1 MQTPVRN
8 GWPVRFEAS
17 WAVAAVLLA
26 AFFGSALT
34 GCGSGVDSAEYEVI
48 LDQPETSS
56 SPDVDPD
63 KESLPKTDVA
73 SGNPESEAAS
83 SSPDEAALAGQPTDQ
98 VNADAA
104 AAPNS
109 PTAKQDDPTSKQAS
123 VELPAEKPAEKTIV
137 KNDGSIET
145 PAEDSGSS
153 TAKSGDADPD
163 SAPETESP
171 EVKAVEKKQPRV
183 VTLLIPD
190 KKFQTEGKGDEKALR
205 VSFDDFDL
213 LKVLNMEPVPEDA
226 PSRMPK
232 WLKDLDG
239 KRVRVRGFMF
249 PPFEEEDIPVFT
261 LARDNQICC
270 FGRNPLVYDLVD
282 VFMRKGETTDYIQN
296 RPFDVIGVFHIG
308 DSIVPG
314 ELYSM
319 DDAVVIDR

>member
-1 MQTPVRN
+1 MKQTPVRN
-8 GWPVRFEAS
+8 GWLVRFELS
-17 WAVAAVLLA
+17 WAVVAILLP
-26 AFFGSALT
+26 AFSGATLT
-34 GCGSGVDSAEYEVI
+34 GCGTGVDSAEYEEI
-48 LDQPETSS
+48 LDQPETSP
-56 SPDVDPD
+56 SPDAAPD
-63 KESLPKTDVA
+63 KASIPKTGIA

-83 SSPDEAALAGQPTDQ
+83 ASPEEAALAGQPTDL
-98 VNADAA
+98 VDADSGAT
-104 AAPNS
+104 PSS
-109 PTAKQDDPTSKQAS
+109 PTAGADDPPSDPVS
-123 VELPAEKPAEKTIV
+123 VETPAEEPPDKIVV
-137 KNDGSIET
+137 KNDGSTGT
-145 PAEDSGSS
+145 PAEDSDSS
-153 TAKSGDADPD
+153 TAESGAADPEAAA
-163 SAPETESP
+163 SKTKIAEE
-171 EVKAVEKKQPRV
+171 KQPRV

-190 KKFQTEGKGDEKALR
+190 KKFKTEGKGDEKALR

-213 LKVLNMEPVPEDA
+213 LKVLNMEPVTEDA

-239 KRVRVRGFMF
+239 KRIRVRGFMF

-282 VFMRKGETTDYIQN
+282 VFMRRGETTDYIQN
-296 RPFDVIGVFHIG
+296 RPFDVVGVFHIG

>member
-1 MQTPVRN
+1 MMQT
-8 GWPVRFEAS
+8 PVRFEAS
-17 WAVAAVLLA
+17 WAVVAILLA
-26 AFFGSALT
+26 AFFGSTLT

-63 KESLPKTDVA
+63 KASLPKTDIA
-73 SGNPESEAAS
+73 SSNPESEAAS
-83 SSPDEAALAGQPTDQ
+83 ASPEEAALTVQPTDQ
-98 VNADAA
+98 VNADGA
-104 AAPNS
+104 AAPDS
-109 PTAKQDDPTSKQAS
+109 PTAGQDGPAIESVS
-123 VELPAEKPAEKTIV
+123 VETPAKEPAEKTIV
-137 KNDGSIET
+137 KNDGSTGT
-145 PAEDSGSS
+145 PAEASGSS

-163 SAPETESP
+163 SAPETASP
-171 EVKAVEKKQPRV
+171 EAKVVEKKQPRV

-190 KKFQTEGKGDEKALR
+190 KKFKTEGKGAEKALR

-213 LKVLNMEPVPEDA
+213 LKVLNMEPVTEDA

-239 KRVRVRGFMF
+239 KRIRVRGFMF

-296 RPFDVIGVFHIG
+296 RPFDVVGVFHIG